1 MKKFSSR
8 IKKKNGSFN
17 IITLREKESSATKV
31 KMTMEY
37 TWKTLWKG
45 WKTTGEQGWMS
56 LALSSFLLCENGGFL
71 YTVVV
76 FLLKEGPFLYLPS
89 LQTFYHFLYC
99 SILVL
104 ILIVQQH
111 VPLTVRGM
119 LLHTQD
125 KCQNVIPPFEP

>member
-1 MKKFSSR
+1 
-8 IKKKNGSFN
+8 
-17 IITLREKESSATKV
+17 
-31 KMTMEY
+31 
-37 TWKTLWKG
+37 
-45 WKTTGEQGWMS
+45 MS
-56 LALSSFLLCENGGFL
+56 HALSSFLLCENGGFP
-71 YTVVV
+71 YIVVV
-76 FLLKEGPFLYLPS
+76 FLLKEGTFLYLTS

-99 SILVL
+99 SIMVL